1 MSRQRIDPSS
11 LTAATEDEIPDLV
24 DRLKEINGQIEDLT
38 REKKEI
44 EIRLSKAAQ
53 AMPHEPLKD
62 TKREGRR
69 VSLSGRKWRI
79 PVVFT
84 SDSLIKSFQDK
95 SAKHRELEAIA
106 GEHLGHFFKSPA
118 KWETR
123 FEDGQRFRKE
133 ASEMLGEKAAAFIVA
148 CRALDKDG
156 IAKSSTVVGIDEAEE
171 VTP

>member
-1 MSRQRIDPSS
+1 MSKRIDTAAI
-11 LTAATEDEIPDLV
+11 TAATEAEIPDLV
-24 DRLKEINGQIEDLT
+24 DRLKEINGQIEDLV

-62 TKREGRR
+62 TQREGRR

-84 SDSLIKSFQDK
+84 SDSLIKSFQHN
-95 SAKHRELEAIA
+95 SAKHNELAAIA
-106 GEHLGHFFKSPA
+106 GEHLGHFFKAPS

-133 ASEMLGEKAAAFIVA
+133 ASERLGDKAPAFIVA
-148 CRALDKDG
+148 CRAVDKEG
-156 IAKSSTVVGIDEAEE
+156 IAKSSTVIGINEAEE
-171 VTP
+171 VTR

>member
-1 MSRQRIDPSS
+1 MSKRIDTAAI
-11 LTAATEDEIPDLV
+11 TAATEAEIPDLV
-24 DRLKEINGQIEDLT
+24 DRLKEINGQIEELT

-62 TKREGRR
+62 ESREGRR
-69 VSLSGRKWRI
+69 VMMPGRKWRI

-95 SAKHRELEAIA
+95 SAKHKELEAIA
-106 GEHLGHFFKSPA
+106 GEHLGDFFKSPS

-133 ASEMLGEKAAAFIVA
+133 ASERLGDKAPAFIVA
-148 CRALDKDG
+148 CRAVDKEG
-156 IAKSSTVVGIDEAEE
+156 IAKSSTVIGINEAEE
-171 VTP
+171 VTR